1 MYIVHGIWFQF
12 SICPIKRPVIW
23 LPDPACLTGWV
34 GMLRETRLF
43 LPVCLSKLALECL
56 VLEKTDDRRP
66 DITVLVIG
74 MGNAPPETIPD
85 IDLRSRNNFASEV

>member
-1 MYIVHGIWFQF
+1 MLIEIGTRVLGIV
-12 SICPIKRPVIW
+12 K
-23 LPDPACLTGWV
+23 
-34 GMLRETRLF
+34 
-43 LPVCLSKLALECL
+43 K
-56 VLEKTDDRRP
+56 DDRRP

>member
-1 MYIVHGIWFQF
+1 M
-12 SICPIKRPVIW
+12 
-23 LPDPACLTGWV
+23 
-34 GMLRETRLF
+34 
-43 LPVCLSKLALECL
+43 PVCLSKLALECL